1 VTGLFYG
8 LLAGWLW
15 RRGGR
20 GGRDP
25 GETALVIA
33 LRDLD
38 SIPVLLRF
46 EVLQTSYNQATHM
59 AHYEH
64 FLLDKLARLTNF
76 LEPRWGRTS
85 NFFGPHRLTPSKAI

>member
-1 VTGLFYG
+1 MTWLFYG

-15 RRGGR
+15 RLWGR

-38 SIPVLLRF
+38 STPVLLRF
-46 EVLQTSYNQATHM
+46 EVLQISYNQSQHM

-64 FLLDKLARLTNF
+64 CLSDQLARLTKF
-76 LEPRWGRTS
+76 YSSGGVGRS
-85 NFFGPHRLTPSKAI
+85 NFF